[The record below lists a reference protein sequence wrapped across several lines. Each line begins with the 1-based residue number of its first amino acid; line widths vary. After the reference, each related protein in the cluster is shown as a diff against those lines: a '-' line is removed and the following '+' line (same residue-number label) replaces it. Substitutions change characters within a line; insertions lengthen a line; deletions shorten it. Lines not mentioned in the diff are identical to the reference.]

1 MKALVQRAY
10 SHSNYSNLSEWLRLI
25 VLTGG
30 GQVFVQAIGFI
41 CGVLVIRLLST
52 QEYALYSLAN
62 TMLGAMTILAD
73 GGISAGVMSQGG
85 KVWNDPQKLGA
96 VLATGLNL
104 RRKFAF
110 VSLVVCMPIL
120 VFLLHRHGASP
131 LTTILIVLSVIPA
144 FYTFL
149 STSLL
154 EIVPKLHQDI
164 RRLQITQVQTN
175 LGRLTLYLFT
185 LFSFPWAFLA
195 VLASGLPQVYA
206 NKRLRKISSDYVKF
220 DQKPDKAVAKGIIS
234 IVRRIMPSS
243 IYHCLS
249 GQITIWLISIFGS
262 TTGVA
267 EAGALGR
274 LAVVINIFGVMIAVL
289 LTPRFAKLPTVRS
302 ILYKRYI
309 QIIASLFILSVFIIS
324 VVAVF
329 PDNVLWVLGKAYSNL
344 QSELVLCSIS
354 ACLTLI
360 AGASFGL
367 CSSRGWAISP
377 LIIIPLDII
386 AIIAGIQ
393 LIDISALEG
402 VFKLNILVASIFVI
416 INLTFSF
423 LKINSHSSA
432 ELAH

>member
-1 MKALVQRAY
+1 
-10 SHSNYSNLSEWLRLI
+10 
-25 VLTGG
+25 
-30 GQVFVQAIGFI
+30 
-41 CGVLVIRLLST
+41 
-52 QEYALYSLAN
+52 
-62 TMLGAMTILAD
+62 
-73 GGISAGVMSQGG
+73 
-85 KVWNDPQKLGA
+85 
-96 VLATGLNL
+96 
-104 RRKFAF
+104 
-110 VSLVVCMPIL
+110 
-120 VFLLHRHGASP
+120 
-131 LTTILIVLSVIPA
+131 
-144 FYTFL
+144 
-149 STSLL
+149 
-154 EIVPKLHQDI
+154 
-164 RRLQITQVQTN
+164 
-175 LGRLTLYLFT
+175 
-185 LFSFPWAFLA
+185 
-195 VLASGLPQVYA
+195 
-206 NKRLRKISSDYVKF
+206 
-220 DQKPDKAVAKGIIS
+220 
-234 IVRRIMPSS
+234 
-243 IYHCLS
+243 
-249 GQITIWLISIFGS
+249 
-262 TTGVA
+262 
-267 EAGALGR
+267 
-274 LAVVINIFGVMIAVL
+274 IFGVMIAVL